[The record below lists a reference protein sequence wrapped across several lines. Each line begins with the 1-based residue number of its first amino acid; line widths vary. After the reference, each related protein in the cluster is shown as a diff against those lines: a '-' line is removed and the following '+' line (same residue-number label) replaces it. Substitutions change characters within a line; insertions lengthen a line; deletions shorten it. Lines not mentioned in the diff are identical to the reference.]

1 MSSEANPEEL
11 SQALK
16 ELLIET
22 TMLHHH
28 VAMAS
33 RSLVGASDLTN
44 AQVSVLRSVDG
55 VGARTV
61 PQLASERGVARQPVQ
76 RTVDELHEAGLVR
89 LVENPRHKR
98 SRLVEATPA
107 GRRRL
112 REMERRQNQWTRPL
126 AEGLSVSTLRSAS
139 RLLRRVRERL
149 QERARGEFR

>member
-1 MSSEANPEEL
+1 MSSGAGEAER

-28 VAMAS
+28 VAQAS
-33 RSLVGASDLTN
+33 RGLVAPSDLTN
-44 AQVSVLRSVDG
+44 AQVSVLRSVG
-55 VGARTV
+55 AQGARTV
-61 PQLASERGVARQPVQ
+61 PQLAAERGIARQPVQ
-76 RTVDELHEAGLVR
+76 RSVDELAEAGLVR
-89 LVENPRHKR
+89 LAPNPRHKR
-98 SRLVEATPA
+98 SRLVEATAA

-126 AEGLSVSTLRSAS
+126 ADGLSVSTLRSAS

-149 QERARGEFR
+149 QDRARGEDR